1 MVGEDDF
8 VDAGPAARA
17 WRPPEYWANHYR
29 EALRRIADATPDIR
43 NFELRRWAQEALR
56 GGD

>member
-1 MVGEDDF
+1 MVTEDDF

-29 EALRRIADATPDIR
+29 EVLRRIAEATPDIR

-56 GGD
+56 EGD